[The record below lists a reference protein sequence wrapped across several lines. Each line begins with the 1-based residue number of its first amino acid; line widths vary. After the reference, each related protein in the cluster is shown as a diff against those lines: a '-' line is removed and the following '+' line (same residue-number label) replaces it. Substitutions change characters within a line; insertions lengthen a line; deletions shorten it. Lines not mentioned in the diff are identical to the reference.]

1 MADEVAD
8 QREQDDA
15 GGVGESHE
23 HPEDCAVPWRAGFHG
38 YRGGG
43 GGGKKAFTE
52 IAVIDVALGFG
63 ACYSV

>member
-1 MADEVAD
+1 MNIPRTVRCRGGQVSMAT
-8 QREQDDA
+8 
-15 GGVGESHE
+15 
-23 HPEDCAVPWRAGFHG
+23 
-38 YRGGG
+38 GGG